1 VVGREFFVCAEG
13 RDVVVRFWPHVDG
26 HQGSRIGDLLPWT
39 YATASTISVA
49 ARNGTYDKGYY
60 NRHFTRGYVMTTRI
74 RIGNVKLKRAY
85 EAASSDDGRRILI
98 DRLWP
103 RGVKKTDAKIDE
115 WMKDIAP
122 STSLRKWFG
131 HDPARWA
138 EFQRRYEAEVRQH
151 PEYLERLRSLA
162 REGPLTLVFSAH
174 DEAHNDA
181 VVLRD
186 MILSDRS
193 HEHS

>member
-1 VVGREFFVCAEG
+1 MRHKVHGE
-13 RDVVVRFWPHVDG
+13 DVKV
-26 HQGSRIGDLLPWT
+26 
-39 YATASTISVA
+39 
-49 ARNGTYDKGYY
+49 
-60 NRHFTRGYVMTTRI
+60 
-74 RIGNVKLKRAY
+74 KRAY
-85 EAASSDDGRRILI
+85 EPASGSDGIRVLI

-122 STSLRKWFG
+122 STALRKWFG
-131 HDPARWA
+131 HDPDRWP
-138 EFQRRYEAEVRQH
+138 EFQDRYEAEVRQH
-151 PEYLERLRSLA
+151 PDQLDRLRTLA

-186 MILSDRS
+186 MILGHRGHKQS
-193 HEHS
+193 

>member
-1 VVGREFFVCAEG
+1 MDHKVLSE
-13 RDVVVRFWPHVDG
+13 
-26 HQGSRIGDLLPWT
+26 
-39 YATASTISVA
+39 
-49 ARNGTYDKGYY
+49 
-60 NRHFTRGYVMTTRI
+60 
-74 RIGNVKLKRAY
+74 NVKLKRAY
-85 EAASSDDGRRILI
+85 EPPSRTDGTRVLI

-138 EFQRRYEAEVRQH
+138 EFQHRYEAEVRQH
-151 PEYLERLRSLA
+151 PEYLERLRMLA
-162 REGPLTLVFSAH
+162 REGPLTLVFAAH

-181 VVLRD
+181 VVLKD
-186 MILSDRS
+186 MLLSRRG
-193 HEHS
+193 HKHP